1 MPRSPSNPA
10 DKRRRAERRG
20 QFGELLA
27 ALYLRLKRYRVLAR
41 RMKTPVG
48 EIDLIAQ
55 KGDTLV
61 FVEVKTRRRA
71 ELEEEAHGSVNKRR
85 IIRAA
90 NWYVMRHPSVSG
102 LTMRFDLIFLA
113 GLSLPHHIPNAF
125 EDFS

>member
-10 DKRRRAERRG
+10 DRRRAERRG

-27 ALYLRLKRYRVLAR
+27 ALYLRLKLYRVLAR
-41 RMKTPVG
+41 RVRTPVG

-61 FVEVKTRRRA
+61 FVEVKTRKRA
-71 ELEEEAHGSVNKRR
+71 GSEEEAHGSVNQRR
-85 IIRAA
+85 IARAA
-90 NWYVMRHPSVSG
+90 HWYVMRHPSISG

-113 GLSLPHHIPNAF
+113 GLSLPRHIPNAF